1 MLVYI
6 IYNCDENNGEYSFY
20 DMDTNRSSAEK
31 KFKTDQLKQ
40 FLSSGGR
47 CDIDYLKMA
56 EVDVSD
62 YDYAV
67 MSGAD
72 EDCYFSDED
81 FDAFAKEVDEDSNCK
96 LIYEVSGDQAG
107 MQLHQYWLDNQSKY
121 PNIPEDI
128 AGDDDYYFDFM
139 ENLYTE
145 DVSAYD
151 KLVDDFIKSVKFKA
165 TV

>member
-6 IYNCDENNGEYSFY
+6 IYNSDENNNEYTLY
-20 DMDTNRSSAEK
+20 EMATDRAAAEK
-31 KFKTDQLKQ
+31 KFKTEHLKD
-40 FLSSGGR
+40 FLSYGGR

-56 EVDVSD
+56 ETDLSD

-81 FDAFAKEVDEDSNCK
+81 FRDFVRELDIGTSGNT
-96 LIYEVSGDQAG
+96 IYEVSGEQAG
-107 MQLHQYWLDNQSKY
+107 EQLYQYWQDNQTKY
-121 PNIPEDI
+121 PGIPEDI
-128 AGDDDYYFDFM
+128 VGEDDSYFDFLD
-139 ENLYTE
+139 NLSNE
-145 DVSAYD
+145 DTAVYD
-151 KLVDDFIKSVKFKA
+151 KLVDDFIKSGKFKA

>member
-6 IYNCDENNGEYSFY
+6 IYNSDENNGEYSFY
-20 DMDTNRSSAEK
+20 DMDTNKVTAEK
-31 KFKTDQLKQ
+31 KYKTDQLKQ

-47 CDIDYLKMA
+47 CDIDFLKMA

-62 YDYAV
+62 ADYVV

-72 EDCYFSDED
+72 EDCYFSEED
-81 FDAFAKEVDEDSNCK
+81 FDDFAREIDTDPKRK

-107 MQLHQYWLDNQSKY
+107 KQLHQYWIDNLSKY

-128 AGDDDYYFDFM
+128 AGEDDYYFDFM

-145 DVSAYD
+145 DVAAYD
-151 KLVDDFIKSVKFKA
+151 KLVDDFIKSGKFTA

>member
-6 IYNCDENNGEYSFY
+6 IYNSDENNGEYSFY
-20 DMDTNRSSAEK
+20 DMDTNKATAEK
-31 KFKTDQLKQ
+31 KYKTDQLKQ
-40 FLSSGGR
+40 FLSVGGR
-47 CDIDYLKMA
+47 CDIDYYKMT

-62 YDYAV
+62 ADYAV

-81 FDAFAKEVDEDSNCK
+81 FDEFVKEVDMDPKRK
-96 LIYEVSGDQAG
+96 LVYEVSGDQAG
-107 MQLHQYWLDNQSKY
+107 MQLHQFWMDNQAKY
-121 PNIPEDI
+121 SIPEEV
-128 AGDDDYYFDFM
+128 AEEESAFDFM

-145 DVSAYD
+145 DVAAYD
-151 KLVDDFIKSVKFKA
+151 KLVDDFIKSGKFTA